1 MTLVAIDATA
11 KHRVHDLGLTTDLIL
26 RALLRADAEAKHTTA
41 LEPPTAEGTIRY
53 LKTVRFLREELVPLG
68 WDIGNY
74 KNFCRTIHPSHEFSI
89 VTSSGDE
96 FTGVD
101 IPDKM
106 PCTKYPKGDLTALAV
121 QQNAGQ
127 GVFDLGEEFAEPTV
141 KPAELENIWF
151 LLQRATPEYIY
162 AELSLPT
169 RIEDGMITG
178 WQERIIL
185 PRISREGPEPT
196 ATVTVEE
203 PPAGDGDAYSVDV
216 AMR

>member
-1 MTLVAIDATA
+1 MTLVAIDAIA
-11 KHRVHDLGLTTDLIL
+11 DHRLHGIGLTADLIV
-26 RALLRADAEAKHTTA
+26 RALLRADAEAKYTTG
-41 LEPPTAEGTIRY
+41 LEPPTAAGTIRY

-68 WDIGNY
+68 WDIDNY
-74 KNFCRTIHPSHEFSI
+74 KNFCRTIHPRHQLSI

-101 IPDKM
+101 IPGKV

-121 QQNAGQ
+121 QQNADQ
-127 GVFDLGEEFAEPTV
+127 GAFDLGEEFAEPTV
-141 KPAELENIWF
+141 EPAELENIWF

-169 RIEDGMITG
+169 RIEDGMITD

-185 PRISREGPEPT
+185 PRISREDPNST
-196 ATVTVEE
+196 TKVEE
-203 PPAGDGDAYSVDV
+203 PPGGDAYSVAI

>member
-1 MTLVAIDATA
+1 VTLVAIDATA
-11 KHRVHDLGLTTDLIL
+11 EHRLHDLGLTTDLIV
-26 RALLRADAEAKHTTA
+26 RALLRADAEARHTTG

-68 WDIGNY
+68 WDIDNY
-74 KNFCRTIHPSHEFSI
+74 KNFCRTIHPRHLFSM

-101 IPDKM
+101 TPGKV
-106 PCTKYPKGDLTALAV
+106 PCTKYAKGDLTALAV
-121 QQNAGQ
+121 KQNADQ
-127 GVFDLGEEFAEPTV
+127 GVFDLGKAFAGPTV
-141 KPAELENIWF
+141 EPAELKNIWF
-151 LLQRATPEYIY
+151 LLQRATPKYIY

-169 RIEDGMITG
+169 RIEDGMITD
-178 WQERIIL
+178 WKERIIL

-196 ATVTVEE
+196 AMVTVEE
-203 PPAGDGDAYSVDV
+203 PPAGDGDNYSVDV